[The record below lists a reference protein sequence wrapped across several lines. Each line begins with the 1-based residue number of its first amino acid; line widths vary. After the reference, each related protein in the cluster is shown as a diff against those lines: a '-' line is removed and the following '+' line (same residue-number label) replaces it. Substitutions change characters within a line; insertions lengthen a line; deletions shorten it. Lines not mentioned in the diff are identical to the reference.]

1 MEGAGTPLSPVA
13 PKTTGELSRLTATEL
28 MGLASQAFA
37 VRCSQD
43 AVLATLCAELD
54 RREDWRASGA
64 TSLGAWLVQH
74 LGVSDATARAYAQVS
89 EQVVDLPHLASGL
102 ATGRVS
108 LDKVRSV
115 LGVATPQNEARWAE
129 AAAELSFRDLG
140 DLVRATELP
149 SRASDAAEQDR
160 RSVRFND
167 ALRTVV
173 AQLPAP
179 SYAQVRAVLE
189 ARAKKVG
196 SEGETPMTSVWPTP
210 WSPCVRERA
219 RVRVL
224 APLWWW
230 PTCPSRF

>member
-1 MEGAGTPLSPVA
+1 M
-13 PKTTGELSRLTATEL
+13 
-28 MGLASQAFA
+28 
-37 VRCSQD
+37 
-43 AVLATLCAELD
+43 
-54 RREDWRASGA
+54 
-64 TSLGAWLVQH
+64 
-74 LGVSDATARAYAQVS
+74 
-89 EQVVDLPHLASGL
+89 
-102 ATGRVS
+102 
-108 LDKVRSV
+108 RSV
-115 LGVATPQNEARWAE
+115 LGVATPQNEAGWAE

-173 AQLPAP
+173 AQLPALP
-179 SYAQVRAVLE
+179 YAQVRAVLE

-196 SEGETPMTSVWPTP
+196 SEGETPYDQRLADALVSL
-210 WSPCVRERA
+210 CAGKA
-219 RVRVL
+219 RVRLL